1 MLRLLILLAK
11 YNYKYKN
18 QYEQRADSSNY
29 GWRCWYREGGAE
41 SEGTVKKKDRKKIE
55 QSEKK
60 IKEIKKLRKENKIE
74 PKRLEES
81 KRQKE
86 DFKELLHTKKE

>member
-29 GWRCWYREGGAE
+29 GWRCWYRGGGAE
-41 SEGTVKKKDRKKIE
+41 REGRVKKKTSQKNTTEWEEDKRNKKVKKRKQNRTKKIGRE
-55 QSEKK
+55 QEA
-60 IKEIKKLRKENKIE
+60 EGR
-74 PKRLEES
+74 
-81 KRQKE
+81 
-86 DFKELLHTKKE
+86 F